1 MQKNAFLLI
10 FLYENDSIFFASSFC
25 WRYFKLSSLED
36 FVKITKIITVAA
48 LAACFG
54 TLNAFAAKAKEQ
66 KVKIE
71 IVNRPGMALGTEIPG
86 WVESVLEGENKK
98 IAKSLK
104 IDPEETQ
111 VFVFSNQGDDLEFL
125 KTWTDQVDV
134 QRQVA
139 NSFSIA
145 VGQSANAVLQGNSG
159 SSESNMQRA
168 IDQTVKAL
176 SALELNGLL
185 KEAQYWI
192 QFKKPKQGVK
202 VNKKSPESAF
212 DYYYEYYV
220 VFTMNRAIYDRQLA
234 AALNGV
240 EDNASE
246 TKLLKEALSENLR
259 APLIDKVV
267 DTTVEY
273 DW

>member
-1 MQKNAFLLI
+1 MTFLRGDYHIVHCAIL
-10 FLYENDSIFFASSFC
+10 
-25 WRYFKLSSLED
+25 WRYFIKIILED
-36 FVKITKIITVAA
+36 FVKGTKILAVAA
-48 LAACFG
+48 IVVCFG
-54 TLNAFAAKAKEQ
+54 TVNAFAAKKAKDQ

-71 IVNRPGMALGTEIPG
+71 TVNRPGMALGTEIPG
-86 WVESVLEGENKK
+86 WVEAVLEGDNKQ

-104 IDPEETQ
+104 IDLNEKQ
-111 VFVFSNQGDDLEFL
+111 IFVFSNQGDDLEFL

-159 SSESNMQRA
+159 SESVMQRS

-176 SALELNGLL
+176 SAMELNGLL
-185 KEAQYWI
+185 KDAQYWI

-202 VNKKSPESAF
+202 ITKKSPESAF

-220 VFTMNRAIYDRQLA
+220 IFTMDRNIYDTQLE

-267 DTTVEY
+267 DTSVEY
-273 DW
+273 EF

>member
-1 MQKNAFLLI
+1 MKV
-10 FLYENDSIFFASSFC
+10 S
-25 WRYFKLSSLED
+25 
-36 FVKITKIITVAA
+36 KIIAVAA
-48 LAACFG
+48 IAVCFG
-54 TLNAFAAKAKEQ
+54 TGSAFAKKAKEQ

-71 IVNRPGMALGTEIPG
+71 IVNRPGMALGTEVPG
-86 WVESVLEGENKK
+86 WVEAVLEGDNKE

-104 IDPEETQ
+104 IDLNDKQ
-111 VFVFSNQGDDLEFL
+111 IFVFSNQGDDLEFL

-145 VGQSANAVLQGNSG
+145 VGQSANAVLQGTSG
-159 SSESNMQRA
+159 SENNMQRS

-176 SALELNGLL
+176 SAMELNGLL

-192 QFKKPKQGVK
+192 QFKKPKQGAK
-202 VNKKSPESAF
+202 ITKKSPESAF

-220 VFTMNRAIYDRQLA
+220 VFTMDRNIYNTQLD

-246 TKLLKEALSENLR
+246 TVLLKKALSENLR
-259 APLIDKVV
+259 APLIDKAA
-267 DTTVEY
+267 DSSVEY
-273 DW
+273 EW